1 MISWRA
7 FGVGSLGWRGRLAW
21 RFIRPIQFSTESPSD
36 VLKRVEKLQ
45 RSALKELHH
54 ISKQRDFEAY
64 ILSRLE
70 SLERQVETLKEHVE
84 TLNGQMQMQTRYHM
98 EWCQRDLSV
107 LAAEILKWSI
117 GVRGASGGDGRNFY
131 VTPNQHDVQIGAQV
145 FAREVHDFKDFC
157 RLVILDRNHQV
168 HFGSLKLFEVHF
180 RSLKLL
186 DERVAIAQRYI
197 RDFGSYLRISRA
209 REVEV
214 IEHYAALKAALPNQF
229 C

>member
-1 MISWRA
+1 MFFRMISWRA
-7 FGVGSLGWRGRLAW
+7 LGVGSLGWRGRLAW
-21 RFIRPIQFSTESPSD
+21 QFIRPIQFSTESPPD

-45 RSALKELHH
+45 RSALDELHH

-64 ILSRLE
+64 MLSRLE
-70 SLERQVETLKEHVE
+70 SLERHVE
-84 TLNGQMQMQTRYHM
+84 TLNGQMQMQMSYHM

-117 GVRGASGGDGRNFY
+117 GVRGASDDDGRHFY

-145 FAREVHDFKDFC
+145 FAQEVHDFKDFC
-157 RLVILDRNHQV
+157 RLVILDRNQQK
-168 HFGSLKLFEVHF
+168 HFG
-180 RSLKLL
+180 SLKLL
-186 DERVAIAQRYI
+186 DERVATAQRYI

-209 REVEV
+209 REVKV